1 MSYAYNFYSDAQV
14 PARTQ
19 RGNTPMPRSVTPY
32 SPRDTLLNLNDDQS
46 PPAISP
52 IAQRDMDRS
61 FYYAFDSFSRMDSIS
76 REVYFAFM
84 RPHLMPEIS
93 SMISHAV
100 RALREENEQHRL
112 MNQRLQQL
120 LCSRIRLSGPWF
132 LFVPESDWSHG
143 PWTRA
148 RIRQVSGLA
157 GRNMAAQ
164 LIMAAGG
171 DRQHPFLLSNEIYRY
186 CMRKFGSTV
195 RPEDLQQ

>member
-1 MSYAYNFYSDAQV
+1 M
-14 PARTQ
+14 
-19 RGNTPMPRSVTPY
+19 PMPRSVTPY
-32 SPRDTLLNLNDDQS
+32 SPRDTLLNFNGEDNT
-46 PPAISP
+46 ANGH
-52 IAQRDMDRS
+52 MN
-61 FYYAFDSFSRMDSIS
+61 YANGYFQVPTNNINNNNIYNNNMNNNNSS
-76 REVYFAFM
+76 VYFAFM